1 MSVIQLQQK
10 MKTMDS
16 SCSLCRVCI

>member
-1 MSVIQLQQK
+1 